1 VWRGE
6 RILRGFLKYQLPP
19 LIWIFGI
26 FVLSSDPKLPTL
38 LRVPEGTDKIAHA
51 FLFFVLCWLSWRAF
65 FHQSYF
71 PLLKRYALLGAFIF
85 TVVYG
90 LLDEFHQRFVP
101 GRASDIYDVMADT
114 GGALLYAVIAWMVQ
128 RPPYEGGHPE

>member
-1 VWRGE
+1 
-6 RILRGFLKYQLPP
+6 LRGLLKYQLPP

-26 FVLSSDPKLPTL
+26 FVLSSVPKLPTL
-38 LRVPEGTDKIAHA
+38 LGVPEGMDKIAHA

-71 PLLKRYALLGAFIF
+71 PLLRRHAWLGAFIF

-128 RPPYEGGHPE
+128 RPPYEGEHPE